1 MIKVNDNLYKT
12 DKKAKKSNIIFMV
25 VALVIVLITA
35 TIIVLNTFVFFMVE
49 ISGPSMWPT
58 LNNEDVVVASKIK
71 KAERG
76 DIVIISGESTKYDGE
91 GNAYQALIIKRVIAL
106 GGDTVEIKDGKVYIN
121 ELLLDEPY
129 LRDDEYT
136 QAYNWVK
143 RTLLDDEVFYLGD
156 NRGNSMDSRSNYG
169 TCKLSQIEGVVESW
183 SLQTM
188 GVTKFF
194 HSIFSRG

>member
-25 VALVIVLITA
+25 IALIIVLITA
-35 TIIVLNTFVFFMVE
+35 TIIALNTYVFFMVE

-58 LNNEDVVVASKIK
+58 LKNQDVVVASKIK

-194 HSIFSRG
+194 HSIFGRG

>member
-25 VALVIVLITA
+25 IALVIVLITA

-58 LNNEDVVVASKIK
+58 LKNQDVVVANKIK

-129 LRDDEYT
+129 LREDEYT
-136 QAYNWVK
+136 QEYNWVK

-156 NRGNSMDSRSNYG
+156 NRGNSMDSRSSYG
-169 TCKLSQIEGVVESW
+169 TCKLSQIEGVVELW